1 MSPSP
6 FIVLGALW
14 EGVHLT
20 ENTNQDFRNLMKLV
34 PLQSHEV
41 KKSAFRF

>member
-6 FIVLGALW
+6 FIVLGAIW
-14 EGVHLT
+14 EGVHRT
-20 ENTNQDFRNLMKLV
+20 ENTNQDFGKLMELV
-34 PLQSHEV
+34 PLQKHEV